1 MNHCLAEGYAYLDSL
16 PLRSPASSVEGNPV
30 HHLARLSLANRAVVA
45 LLTLIIAVAGVVSMG
60 SLKQELIP
68 PISIP
73 QTTIMTTAVG
83 SSPEIVD
90 QQISLPL
97 SKALKGVSG
106 VDTVSATSS
115 PSVSTITVST
125 EYGLDQDKL
134 ESSLRDAIDTVK
146 AQLPEGS
153 EPEILAGSTSD
164 IPVVMLT
171 ASSDA
176 SSEQLSQTLESS
188 VLPEIQGI
196 EGVRDVQLS
205 GESTQRITITPD
217 TRKLAAAGL
226 SAQSISSALTSN
238 GTTLPAGTII
248 EDHESVAVQVGDP
261 VESLAAVKAL
271 PLLPASSTGAAQQQ
285 PSTGGAPGA
294 TGATPGGQG
303 QQPPAA
309 PATGPV
315 KTIGDVASVKLT
327 TEKQT
332 SITRTNGVPSQS
344 VQVTALPD
352 ADVVSISHAVNDQLD
367 AFRDALGKGGAI
379 TPIFDQAPFIE
390 QSISHLAIEGLLG
403 LAFAVVVILVFLLS
417 LRSTLV
423 TAISI
428 PISVLVTFIGLNLGG
443 YSLNMLTLGALTI
456 AIGRVVDDSIVVIE
470 NIKRHLGYGE
480 EKRHAILAAVKEV
493 SGAIT
498 ASTLTTIMVFLPIAL
513 VGDMVGELF
522 RPFALTV
529 AIAMLSSLLV
539 ALTIVPIL
547 AYWFMRQPTHEV
559 DPVQVRAASED
570 KERKSWLQRGYLPIL
585 RGTQRHPVWTL
596 VGAVLIL
603 VLTAG
608 ILPLLKV
615 DFLGSTGQ
623 NSLQVTQKFDSGADL
638 DTISKTAQATEDALL
653 DSDGVESVLLT
664 AGVGGEGL
672 AAMMGGGSGTATYMV
687 NTDPN
692 GDQTAISDAITQR
705 LSDLPAGDTI
715 TVGQAAAYGS
725 STVDVIV
732 KAHDD
737 KAALTDAS
745 DQVMKA
751 LKGTPH
757 AADLTSDLAADQPT
771 IQVSVD
777 RAKAAQA
784 GLTEMQVSGMVA
796 SEANPQ
802 AVDSIRIDNKDLS
815 VYVDSGTSVSSQ
827 KDLEDFTIPTASGM
841 KKLSDLADIQQVSTP
856 SSVSRQG
863 GDLVATVSLTPD
875 DGELGAVT
883 AAVQDRL
890 DGLDL
895 PGGVSVE
902 LGGVSTQQT
911 DSFKQ
916 LGLAMLVAI
925 AIVYLL
931 MVAEFRSLIQP
942 LILLV
947 SIPFAATGAILLMLV
962 SGKPMGVASLIG
974 LLMLIGIVVTNAIVL
989 IDLVNQYR
997 RQGQSV
1003 QEAVVNGARQRLRP
1017 ILMTALATIFAL
1029 TPMALGVTGSSGFI
1043 SQDLAI
1049 VVIGGLVSSTALTLI
1064 LVPVLYRLV
1073 EGRKEKREQRKAS
1086 RSAGHGA
1093 HAAPVEPDLP
1103 PHTATNA

>member
-1 MNHCLAEGYAYLDSL
+1 M
-16 PLRSPASSVEGNPV
+16 

-45 LLTLIIAVAGVVSMG
+45 LLTLIIAVAGVVSMT

-68 PISIP
+68 PINIP
-73 QTTIMTTAVG
+73 QTTILTTAVG
-83 SSPEIVD
+83 SSPELID

-97 SKALKGVSG
+97 SSALKGVSG
-106 VDTVSATSS
+106 VETVSATSA

-134 ESSLRDAIDTVK
+134 ETSLREAIDTVSSS
-146 AQLPEGS
+146 LPEGS
-153 EPEILAGSTSD
+153 TPEILAGSTSD

-176 SSEQLSQTLESS
+176 SAEDLSRTLDSA
-188 VLPEIQGI
+188 VLPEVQGI

-205 GESTQRITITPD
+205 GETKQRITITPD
-217 TRKLAAAGL
+217 AKKLAAAGL
-226 SAQSISSALTSN
+226 GAQSISSALTSN
-238 GTTLPAGTII
+238 GTTLPAGTIV
-248 EDHESVAVQVGDP
+248 EDGQSVSVQAGDP
-261 VESLAAVKAL
+261 ITSLNALKAL
-271 PLLPASSTGAAQQQ
+271 PLLPAPSGSSSGGTGASAGAGAGAGASTQ
-285 PSTGGAPGA
+285 PSAPGGSA
-294 TGATPGGQG
+294 DQGTTQPGGQV
-303 QQPPAA
+303 PAA
-309 PATGPV
+309 PAAGPV
-315 KTIGDVASVKLT
+315 KTIGDVATVKVT
-327 TEKQT
+327 NEKQT
-332 SITRTNGVPSQS
+332 SITRTNGVPSLS

-352 ADVVSISHAVNDQLD
+352 ADVVSISHAVNDKMD
-367 AFRDALGKGGAI
+367 DFTAALGQGGSI

-428 PISVLVTFIGLNLGG
+428 PVSVLVTFIGLNLGG

-480 EKRHAILAAVKEV
+480 EKRHAILTAVKEV

-529 AIAMLSSLLV
+529 AIAMLSSLFV

-547 AYWFMRQPTHEV
+547 AFWFMRQPTHDV
-559 DPVQVRAASED
+559 DPVQVRALSED
-570 KERKSWLQRGYLPIL
+570 KERKSWLQRGYLPVL

-623 NSLQVTQKFDSGADL
+623 NSLQVTQQFDSGADL
-638 DTISKTAQATEDALL
+638 ETISDTAQATEDALL
-653 DSDGVESVLLT
+653 DSDGVDSVLLT

-672 AAMMGGGSGTATYMV
+672 AAIVGGGGNTATYIV
-687 NTDPN
+687 NTDPD
-692 GDQTAISDAITQR
+692 GDQVAISAAIQDK
-705 LSDLPAGDTI
+705 LSKLPAGGTI
-715 TVGQAAAYGS
+715 SVGQAAAYGS

-745 DQVMKA
+745 KQVLAA
-751 LKGTPH
+751 LKDTPN
-757 AADLTSDLAADQPT
+757 ATDISSDLAADQPT
-771 IQVSVD
+771 IQVNVD
-777 RAKAAQA
+777 RTKAAAA
-784 GLTEMQVSGMVA
+784 GLTEMQVSGLVA
-796 SEANPQ
+796 SAANPQ
-802 AVDSIRIDNKDLS
+802 AVDSLRIDQKELS
-815 VYVDSGTSVSSQ
+815 VYVDSGTSVSSV
-827 KDLEDFTIPTASGM
+827 KDLEDFAIPTATGM
-841 KKLSDLADIQQVSTP
+841 KKLSDLADIKRASVP

-863 GDLVATVSLTPD
+863 GQLVATVSLTPD

-883 AAVQDRL
+883 SSVQQKL
-890 DGLDL
+890 DGTDL
-895 PGGVSVE
+895 PDGVSVE
-902 LGGVSTQQT
+902 LGGVSSQQT
-911 DSFKQ
+911 DSFRQ

-1003 QEAVVNGARQRLRP
+1003 QDAVVNGARQRLRP

-1073 EGRKEKREQRKAS
+1073 EGRKEKREQRKA
-1086 RSAGHGA
+1086 AQNGGHGA

>member
-1 MNHCLAEGYAYLDSL
+1 M
-16 PLRSPASSVEGNPV
+16 

-45 LLTLIIAVAGVVSMG
+45 LLTLIIAVAGLVSMT

-73 QTTIMTTAVG
+73 QTTILTTAVG
-83 SSPEIVD
+83 SSPELVD

-97 SKALKGVSG
+97 SQALKGVTG
-106 VDTVSATSS
+106 VETVSATSA

-134 ESSLRDAIDTVK
+134 ESSLREAIDTVSST
-146 AQLPEGS
+146 LPEGS
-153 EPEILAGSTSD
+153 TPEILAGSTSD

-176 SSEQLSQTLESS
+176 SPEDLSRTLDSA

-196 EGVRDVQLS
+196 AGVRDVQLS
-205 GESTQRITITPD
+205 GETKQRITITPD
-217 TRKLAAAGL
+217 NKKLAAAGL

-238 GTTLPAGTII
+238 GTTLPAGTIV
-248 EDHESVAVQVGDP
+248 EDDQSVSVQAGDP
-261 VESLAAVKAL
+261 VTSLDALKSLPVLPVSAGASAGAGAGAGGSPGAGSPGTSGAESPGA
-271 PLLPASSTGAAQQQ
+271 STGGQGTSGGANAAQQ
-285 PSTGGAPGA
+285 GAQA
-294 TGATPGGQG
+294 
-303 QQPPAA
+303 PAA
-309 PATGPV
+309 PAAPAAGPV
-315 KTIGDVASVKLT
+315 KTIGDVATVKLT
-327 TEKQT
+327 NEKQT
-332 SITRTNGVPSQS
+332 SITRTNGVPSLS

-352 ADVVSISHAVNDQLD
+352 ADVVSISHAVNDKID
-367 AFRDALGKGGAI
+367 GFKAALGKGGSI

-390 QSISHLAIEGLLG
+390 QSISHLAVEGLLG
-403 LAFAVVVILVFLLS
+403 LVFAVVVILVFLLS

-480 EKRHAILAAVKEV
+480 EKRHAILTAVKEV

-529 AIAMLSSLLV
+529 AIAMLSSLFV

-547 AYWFMRQPTHEV
+547 AFWFMRQPTHQV
-559 DPVQVRAASED
+559 DPVEVRAASED

-596 VGAVLIL
+596 VGAVMIL

-623 NSLQVTQKFDSGADL
+623 NSLQVTQEFDSGADL
-638 DTISKTAQATEDALL
+638 DKISSTAQATEDALL
-653 DSDGVESVLLT
+653 DSNGVESVLLT

-672 AAMMGGGSGTATYMV
+672 SAMMGGGGSTATYMV
-687 NTDPN
+687 NTDPK
-692 GDQTAISDAITQR
+692 GDQTAISDAIQAR
-705 LSDLPAGDTI
+705 LAKLPAGDKI
-715 TVGQAAAYGS
+715 SVGQASAYGG
-725 STVDVIV
+725 STADVII

-737 KAALTDAS
+737 KSALTDAS
-745 DQVMKA
+745 QKVLSA
-751 LKGTPH
+751 LKDTPH
-757 AADLTSDLAADQPT
+757 ASDITSDLAADQPT
-771 IQVSVD
+771 IQISVD
-777 RAKAAQA
+777 RKKAAQA
-784 GLTEMQVSGMVA
+784 GLTEMQVSGLVA
-796 SEANPQ
+796 SAANPQ
-802 AVDSIRIDNKDLS
+802 AVDSIRIDDKDLS
-815 VYVDSGTSVSSQ
+815 VYVDSGTSVASM
-827 KDLEDFTIPTASGM
+827 KELKDFTVPTAAGM
-841 KKLSDLADIQQVSTP
+841 KKLSDLATIERASVP
-856 SSVSRQG
+856 SSVTRQG
-863 GDLVATVSLTPD
+863 GQLVATVSLTPD

-883 AAVQDRL
+883 SSVQEKL
-890 DGLDL
+890 DGIDL
-895 PGGVSVE
+895 PAGVSVE

-947 SIPFAATGAILLMLV
+947 SIPFAATGAILLMLI

-1003 QEAVVNGARQRLRP
+1003 QEAVMNGARQRLRP

-1073 EGRKEKREQRKAS
+1073 EGRKEKRDQRKAS

>member
-1 MNHCLAEGYAYLDSL
+1 M
-16 PLRSPASSVEGNPV
+16 

-45 LLTLIIAVAGVVSMG
+45 LLTLIIAVAGFISMG

-73 QTTIMTTAVG
+73 QTTILTTAVG
-83 SSPEIVD
+83 SSPELID
-90 QQISLPL
+90 EQISLPL
-97 SKALKGVSG
+97 SKAVKGVSG
-106 VDTVSATSS
+106 VETISATSA
-115 PSVSTITVST
+115 PSVSTITVAT
-125 EYGLDQDKL
+125 EYGLDQDKV
-134 ESSLRDAIDTVK
+134 ESSLREAIDSVSSK
-146 AQLPEGS
+146 LPEGTD
-153 EPEILAGSTSD
+153 PEILAGSTSD

-171 ASSDA
+171 ASSD
-176 SSEQLSQTLESS
+176 SSAEELSHSLETA
-188 VLPEIQGI
+188 VLPEVQGI

-205 GESTQRITITPD
+205 GETKQRITIDPD
-217 TRKLAAAGL
+217 AKKLAAAGL
-226 SAQSISSALTSN
+226 GQQAISSALKAN

-248 EDHESVAVQVGDP
+248 EDDQSVSVQAGNAI
-261 VESLAAVKAL
+261 ESLDALKAL
-271 PLLPASSTGAAQQQ
+271 PLLPSTPPAGAD
-285 PSTGGAPGA
+285 GAPGQ
-294 TGATPGGQG
+294 GAPGKDGPG
-303 QQPPAA
+303 QQPDASAGQAPAA
-309 PATGPV
+309 PAAPASGPL
-315 KTIGDVASVKLT
+315 KTIGDVASVKVT
-327 TEKQT
+327 NEKQT
-332 SITRTNGVPSQS
+332 SLTRTNGEPSLS

-352 ADVVSISHAVNDQLD
+352 ADIVSISHAVNDKLD
-367 AFRDALGKGGAI
+367 GFKDALGAGAAI

-390 QSISHLAIEGLLG
+390 ESINHLAIEGLLG
-403 LAFAVVVILVFLLS
+403 LAFAVIVILVFLLS
-417 LRSTLV
+417 VRSTLV

-428 PISVLVTFIGLNLGG
+428 PISVLVTFIGLNVGG

-480 EKRHAILAAVKEV
+480 EKREAILTAVKEV
-493 SGAIT
+493 AGAIT

-513 VGDMVGELF
+513 VGDVVGELF

-529 AIAMLSSLLV
+529 AIAMLSSLFV

-547 AYWFMRQPTHEV
+547 AYWFMRQSQHDV
-559 DPVQVRAASED
+559 DPAEVRAASEV
-570 KERKSWLQRGYLPIL
+570 KERKSRLQRGYLPIL

-596 VGAVLIL
+596 VGAVMIL

-623 NSLQVTQKFDSGADL
+623 NSLQVTQQFETGADL
-638 DTISKTAQATEDALL
+638 KTISAKAQATEEALM
-653 DSDGVESVLLT
+653 DSEGVESVLLT

-672 AAMMGGGSGTATYMV
+672 AAMLGGGASSASYTV
-687 NTDPN
+687 NTDPD
-692 GDQTAISDAITQR
+692 GDQSAISADIQKR
-705 LSDLPAGDTI
+705 LADLPGGKDI
-715 TVGQAAAYGS
+715 SVGEAAAYGS

-737 KAALTDAS
+737 KSALTEAS
-745 DQVMKA
+745 DQVLSA
-751 LKGTPH
+751 LKDTPH
-757 AADLTSDLAADQPT
+757 STDIASDLAADQPT
-771 IQVSVD
+771 IEVVVD
-777 RAKAAQA
+777 RTKAAQA
-784 GLTEMQVSGMVA
+784 GLTEMQVSGIVA
-796 SEANPQ
+796 SAANPQ
-802 AVDSIRIDNKDLS
+802 AVDSIRIDGKDLS
-815 VYVDSGTSVSSQ
+815 VYVDSGASVSSL
-827 KDLEDFTIPTASGM
+827 KELEDSPVPSASGM
-841 KKLSDLADIQQVSTP
+841 KKLSELADIKPTSVP

-863 GDLVATVSLTPD
+863 GQLVATVSLTPD
-875 DGELGAVT
+875 EGELGAVT
-883 AAVQDRL
+883 SSVTDSL
-890 DGLDL
+890 DGIDL
-895 PGGVSVE
+895 PAGASVEIGGVSA
-902 LGGVSTQQT
+902 QQT

-931 MVAEFRSLIQP
+931 MVAEFRSLLQP

-947 SIPFAATGAILLMLV
+947 SIPFAATGAILLMLA
-962 SGKPMGVASLIG
+962 SGKPLGVASMIG

-1003 QEAVVNGARQRLRP
+1003 QDAVVNGARQRLRP

-1049 VVIGGLVSSTALTLI
+1049 VVIGGLVSSTALTLV
-1064 LVPVLYRLV
+1064 LVPVLYQLV
-1073 EGRKEKREQRKAS
+1073 EGRLEKREQRKAS
-1086 RSAGHGA
+1086 KAKPHGV

-1103 PHTATNA
+1103 PNTATNP

>member
-1 MNHCLAEGYAYLDSL
+1 M
-16 PLRSPASSVEGNPV
+16 

-45 LLTLIIAVAGVVSMG
+45 LLTLIIAVAGVVSMT

-68 PISIP
+68 PINVP
-73 QTTIMTTAVG
+73 QTTILTTAVG
-83 SSPEIVD
+83 SSPELID

-97 SKALKGVSG
+97 SSALKGVSG
-106 VDTVSATSS
+106 VETVSATSA

-134 ESSLRDAIDTVK
+134 ESSLREAIDTVS
-146 AQLPEGS
+146 AALPEGS
-153 EPEILAGSTSD
+153 TPEILAGSTSD

-176 SSEQLSQTLESS
+176 SAEDLSRTLDTA
-188 VLPEIQGI
+188 VLPEIQSI

-205 GESTQRITITPD
+205 GETKQRITITPD
-217 TRKLAAAGL
+217 RKKLAAAGL
-226 SAQSISSALTSN
+226 GAQSISSALTSN
-238 GTTLPAGTII
+238 GTTLPAGTIV
-248 EDHESVAVQVGDP
+248 EDGQSVSVQAGDP
-261 VESLAAVKAL
+261 IESLKALKAL
-271 PLLPASSTGAAQQQ
+271 PLLPSSSSAGSGSRTSPPGGGSAGTGAPQL
-285 PSTGGAPGA
+285 
-294 TGATPGGQG
+294 GGQA
-303 QQPPAA
+303 PAA
-309 PATGPV
+309 PAAPAAGPV
-315 KTIGDVASVKLT
+315 KTIGDVATVKIT
-327 TEKQT
+327 NEKQT
-332 SITRTNGVPSQS
+332 SITRTNGVPSLS

-352 ADVVSISHAVNDQLD
+352 ADVVSISHAVHDKMED
-367 AFRDALGKGGAI
+367 FTAALGKGGSI

-428 PISVLVTFIGLNLGG
+428 PVSVLVTFIGLNLGG

-480 EKRHAILAAVKEV
+480 EKRHAILTAVKEV

-529 AIAMLSSLLV
+529 AIAMLSSLFV

-547 AYWFMRQPTHEV
+547 AFWFMRQPAHDV
-559 DPVQVRAASED
+559 DPAEVRAASED
-570 KERKSWLQRGYLPIL
+570 RERTGWLQRGYLPIL
-585 RGTQRHPVWTL
+585 RGTQRHPAWTL

-623 NSLQVTQKFDSGADL
+623 NSLQVTQQFDSGADL
-638 DTISKTAQATEDALL
+638 KTVSETAQATEDALL
-653 DSDGVESVLLT
+653 DSDGVDSVLLT

-672 AAMMGGGSGTATYMV
+672 AAMMGGGGSTATYIV
-687 NTDPN
+687 NTDPD
-692 GDQTAISDAITQR
+692 GDQSAISSAIQDR
-705 LSDLPAGDTI
+705 LSRLPAGDTI
-715 TVGQAAAYGS
+715 SVGQAAAYGS

-745 DQVMKA
+745 KKVLDALRDTPKA
-751 LKGTPH
+751 T
-757 AADLTSDLAADQPT
+757 DISSDLAADQPT
-771 IQVSVD
+771 IQVNVD
-777 RAKAAQA
+777 RVKAAEA
-784 GLTEMQVSGMVA
+784 GLTEMQVSGLVA
-796 SEANPQ
+796 SAANPQ
-802 AVDSIRIDNKDLS
+802 AVDSVRIDGKELS
-815 VYVDSGTSVSSQ
+815 IYVDGGTSVSSMQ
-827 KDLEDFTIPTASGM
+827 DLEDFAVPTASGM
-841 KKLSDLADIQQVSTP
+841 KKLSDLADIQRASVP

-863 GDLVATVSLTPD
+863 GQLVATVSLTPD
-875 DGELGAVT
+875 AGELGAVT
-883 AAVQDRL
+883 SSVQQKL
-890 DGLDL
+890 DGIDL
-895 PGGVSVE
+895 PDGVSVE

-911 DSFKQ
+911 DSFRQ

-1003 QEAVVNGARQRLRP
+1003 QDAVVNGARQRLRP

-1073 EGRKEKREQRKAS
+1073 EGRKEKREQLKSA
-1086 RSAGHGA
+1086 RSGGHGA

-1103 PHTATNA
+1103 PHTATNE

>member
-1 MNHCLAEGYAYLDSL
+1 M
-16 PLRSPASSVEGNPV
+16 

-45 LLTLIIAVAGVVSMG
+45 LLTLIIAVAGFVSMG

-73 QTTIMTTAVG
+73 QTTILTTAVG
-83 SSPEIVD
+83 SSPELID
-90 QQISLPL
+90 EQISLPL
-97 SKALKGVSG
+97 SQAVKGVSG
-106 VDTVSATSS
+106 VETVSATSA
-115 PSVSTITVST
+115 PSVSTITVAT
-125 EYGLDQDKL
+125 EYGLDQDKV
-134 ESSLRDAIDTVK
+134 ESSLREAVASVSSK
-146 AQLPEGS
+146 LPEGAA
-153 EPEILAGSTSD
+153 PEILAGSTSD

-176 SSEQLSQTLESS
+176 SAESLSHSLETA
-188 VLPEIQGI
+188 VLPEVQSI

-205 GESTQRITITPD
+205 GETKQRITIDPD
-217 TRKLAAAGL
+217 AKKLAAAGL
-226 SAQSISSALTSN
+226 GQQAISSALKAN

-248 EDHESVAVQVGDP
+248 EDDQSVSVQAGNAI
-261 VESLAAVKAL
+261 ESLDALKSL
-271 PLLPASSTGAAQQQ
+271 PLLPSSPAAGAD
-285 PSTGGAPGA
+285 GAPGQ
-294 TGATPGGQG
+294 GAPGQADQG
-303 QQPPAA
+303 QDAPGQDSDAAAGQAPAA
-309 PATGPV
+309 PAAPASGPL
-315 KTIGDVASVKLT
+315 KTIGDVASVKVT
-327 TEKQT
+327 NEKQT
-332 SITRTNGVPSQS
+332 SITRTNGEPSLS

-352 ADVVSISHAVNDQLD
+352 ADIVSISHAVNDKLD
-367 AFRDALGKGGAI
+367 GFKDALGAGAAI

-390 QSISHLAIEGLLG
+390 QSINHLAIEGLLG
-403 LAFAVVVILVFLLS
+403 LAFAVIVILVFLLS
-417 LRSTLV
+417 VRSTLV

-428 PISVLVTFIGLNLGG
+428 PISVLVTFIGLNVGG

-480 EKRHAILAAVKEV
+480 EKRQAILTAVKEV
-493 SGAIT
+493 AGAIT

-513 VGDMVGELF
+513 VGDVVGELF

-529 AIAMLSSLLV
+529 AIAMLSSLFV

-547 AYWFMRQPTHEV
+547 AYWFMRQPQHDV
-559 DPVQVRAASED
+559 DPAEVRAASEV
-570 KERKSWLQRGYLPIL
+570 KERKSRLQRGYLPIL

-596 VGAVLIL
+596 VGAVMIL

-623 NSLQVTQKFDSGADL
+623 NSLQVTQQFKTGADL
-638 DTISKTAQATEDALL
+638 KTISTQAQATEEALM
-653 DSDGVESVLLT
+653 DSEGVQSVLLT

-672 AAMMGGGSGTATYMV
+672 AAMLGGGASSASYTV
-687 NTDPN
+687 NTDPD
-692 GDQTAISDAITQR
+692 GDQSAISANIQKR
-705 LSDLPAGDTI
+705 LADLPDGKDI
-715 TVGQAAAYGS
+715 SVGEAAAYGS

-737 KAALTDAS
+737 KSALTQAS
-745 DQVMKA
+745 DQVLSA
-751 LKGTPH
+751 LKDTPH
-757 AADLTSDLAADQPT
+757 STDIASDLATDQPT
-771 IQVSVD
+771 IEVVVD
-777 RAKAAQA
+777 RTKAAQA
-784 GLTEMQVSGMVA
+784 GLTEMQVSGIVA
-796 SEANPQ
+796 SAANPQ
-802 AVDSIRIDNKDLS
+802 AVDSIRIDGKDLS
-815 VYVDSGTSVSSQ
+815 VYVDSGSSVASLKELKNS
-827 KDLEDFTIPTASGM
+827 PVPSASGM
-841 KKLSDLADIQQVSTP
+841 KKLSELADIKPTSVP

-863 GDLVATVSLTPD
+863 GQLVATVSLTPD
-875 DGELGAVT
+875 EGELGAVT
-883 AAVQDRL
+883 SAVTDSL
-890 DGLDL
+890 DGIDL
-895 PGGVSVE
+895 PAGASVEIGGVSA
-902 LGGVSTQQT
+902 QQT

-931 MVAEFRSLIQP
+931 MVAEFRSLLQP

-962 SGKPMGVASLIG
+962 SGKPLGVASMIG

-1003 QEAVVNGARQRLRP
+1003 QDAVVNGARQRLRP

-1049 VVIGGLVSSTALTLI
+1049 VVIGGLVSSTALTLV
-1064 LVPVLYRLV
+1064 LVPVLYQLV
-1073 EGRKEKREQRKAS
+1073 EGRLEKREQRKAGTS
-1086 RSAGHGA
+1086 KPQGA

-1103 PHTATNA
+1103 SNTATHG

>member
-1 MNHCLAEGYAYLDSL
+1 M
-16 PLRSPASSVEGNPV
+16 

-45 LLTLIIAVAGVVSMG
+45 LLTLIIAVAGTISMG

-68 PISIP
+68 AISIP
-73 QTTIMTTAVG
+73 QTTVLTTAVG
-83 SSPEIVD
+83 SSPEIID
-90 QQISLPL
+90 EQISLPL

-106 VDTVSATSS
+106 VETVAATSA

-134 ESSLRDAIDTVK
+134 ESSLRDAIETVSS
-146 AQLPEGS
+146 QLPEGS
-153 EPEILAGSTSD
+153 TPEILAGSTSD

-176 SSEQLSQTLESS
+176 SAEDLSQTLETSI
-188 VLPEIQGI
+188 VPEIQGI

-205 GESTQRITITPD
+205 GETTQRITITPD
-217 TRKLAAAGL
+217 SEKLAAAGL
-226 SAQSISSALTSN
+226 TRQSISSALQNN
-238 GTTLPAGTII
+238 GTTLPAGTIV
-248 EDHESVAVQVGDP
+248 EDNESVSVQAGDP
-261 VESLAAVKAL
+261 VESLQAVKAL
-271 PLLPASSTGAAQQQ
+271 PLLPSAGSAGDGAAAGAGQQ
-285 PSTGGAPGA
+285 PSTPGGADA
-294 TGATPGGQG
+294 STGNGGQQG
-303 QQPPAA
+303 VQAPQLPAA
-309 PATGPV
+309 PAAGPV
-315 KTIGDVASVKLT
+315 KTIGDVATVKIT

-352 ADVVSISHAVNDQLD
+352 ADVVSISHAVNDKLD
-367 AFRDALGKGGAI
+367 GFKAALGKGGAI

-470 NIKRHLGYGE
+470 NIKRHLSYGE
-480 EKRHAILAAVKEV
+480 EKRHAILTAVKEV

-547 AYWFMRQPTHEV
+547 AYWFMRQPQHEV
-559 DPVQVRAASED
+559 DPAEVRAASED
-570 KERKSWLQRGYLPIL
+570 KERKGWLQRGYLPIL

-596 VGAVLIL
+596 VGAALIL

-623 NSLQVTQKFDSGADL
+623 NSLQVTQKFASGTDL
-638 DTISKTAQATEDALL
+638 DTLSSTAQATEDALL

-672 AAMMGGGSGTATYMV
+672 AAMLGGGGTSATFIV
-687 NTDPN
+687 NTDPD
-692 GDQTAISDAITQR
+692 GDQTAISDAISQR
-705 LSDLPAGDTI
+705 LSELPHGDQI

-737 KAALTDAS
+737 KSALSDAS
-745 DQVMKA
+745 KQVLEA
-751 LKGTPH
+751 LKDTPH
-757 AADLTSDLAADQPT
+757 ATDITSDLAADQPT

-777 RAKAAQA
+777 RQKAAEA

-796 SEANPQ
+796 SAANPQ
-802 AVDSIRIDNKDLS
+802 AVDSIRIDGKDLS
-815 VYVDSGTSVSSQ
+815 VYVDAGTSISTM
-827 KDLEDFTIPTASGM
+827 KDLQDFTVPSATGPQ
-841 KKLSDLADIQQVSTP
+841 KLSDLARIERVSVP

-863 GDLVATVSLTPD
+863 GELVATVSLTPD
-875 DGELGAVT
+875 EGELGGVT
-883 AAVQDRL
+883 AAVQDQL

-895 PGGVSVE
+895 PAGVSVE

-931 MVAEFRSLIQP
+931 MVAEFRSLVQP

-947 SIPFAATGAILLMLV
+947 SIPFAATGAILLMLA

-1073 EGRKEKREQRKAS
+1073 EGRQEKREQRKAA
-1086 RSAGHGA
+1086 RAGGHGA
-1093 HAAPVEPDLP
+1093 HAAPVEADLP

>member
-1 MNHCLAEGYAYLDSL
+1 M
-16 PLRSPASSVEGNPV
+16 

-45 LLTLIIAVAGVVSMG
+45 LLTLIIAVAGFVSMG

-73 QTTIMTTAVG
+73 QTTILTTAVG
-83 SSPEIVD
+83 SSPELID
-90 QQISLPL
+90 EQISLPL
-97 SKALKGVSG
+97 SKAVKGVSG
-106 VDTVSATSS
+106 VETVSASS
-115 PSVSTITVST
+115 APSVSTITVST
-125 EYGLDQDKL
+125 EYGLDQDKV
-134 ESSLRDAIDTVK
+134 ESSLREAIDSVSSK
-146 AQLPEGS
+146 LPEGAD
-153 EPEILAGSTSD
+153 PEILAGSTSD

-176 SSEQLSQTLESS
+176 SAEDLSHSLEKA

-205 GESTQRITITPD
+205 GETKQRITIDPD
-217 TRKLAAAGL
+217 AKKLAAAGL
-226 SAQSISSALTSN
+226 GQQAISSALKAN
-238 GTTLPAGTII
+238 GTTLPAGTIV
-248 EDHESVAVQVGDP
+248 EDDQSVSVQAGNAI
-261 VESLAAVKAL
+261 ESLDALKSL
-271 PLLPASSTGAAQQQ
+271 PLLPSAPAAGADGQGALGQEGPGQDAPGQ
-285 PSTGGAPGA
+285 GAPGQDSKA
-294 TGATPGGQG
+294 PEGQA
-303 QQPPAA
+303 PAA
-309 PATGPV
+309 PAAPASGPV
-315 KTIGDVASVKLT
+315 KTIGDVASVKVT
-327 TEKQT
+327 NEKQT
-332 SITRTNGVPSQS
+332 SITRTNGEPSLS

-352 ADVVSISHAVNDQLD
+352 ADIVSISHAVNDKLD
-367 AFRDALGKGGAI
+367 GFKDALGAGAAI

-390 QSISHLAIEGLLG
+390 QSINHLAIEGLLG
-403 LAFAVVVILVFLLS
+403 LAFAVIVILVFLLS
-417 LRSTLV
+417 VRSTLV

-428 PISVLVTFIGLNLGG
+428 PISVLVTFIGLNVGG

-480 EKRHAILAAVKEV
+480 EKRHAILTAVKEV
-493 SGAIT
+493 AGAIT

-513 VGDMVGELF
+513 VGDVVGELF

-529 AIAMLSSLLV
+529 AIAMLSSLFV

-547 AYWFMRQPTHEV
+547 AYWFMHQPQQDV
-559 DPVQVRAASED
+559 DPAEVRAASEV
-570 KERKSWLQRGYLPIL
+570 KERKSRLQRAYLPIL

-596 VGAVLIL
+596 VGAVMIL

-623 NSLQVTQKFDSGADL
+623 NSLQVTQEFETGADL
-638 DTISKTAQATEDALL
+638 KTISSQAEATEKALL

-672 AAMMGGGSGTATYMV
+672 AAMLGGGADSASYTV
-687 NTDPN
+687 NTDPD
-692 GDQTAISDAITQR
+692 GDQSAISEGIRKRLDA
-705 LSDLPAGDTI
+705 LPDGEDI
-715 TVGQAAAYGS
+715 SVGEAAAYGS

-737 KAALTDAS
+737 KKALTKAS
-745 DQVMKA
+745 DQVLSA
-751 LKGTPH
+751 LKDTAH
-757 AADLTSDLAADQPT
+757 TTDIASDLAADQPT
-771 IQVSVD
+771 IEVVVD
-777 RAKAAQA
+777 RAKAAKS
-784 GLTEMQVSGMVA
+784 GLTEMQVSGIVA
-796 SEANPQ
+796 SAANPQ
-802 AVDSIRIDNKDLS
+802 AVDSIRLDGKDLS
-815 VYVDSGTSVSSQ
+815 VYVDSGTSVSTLKEL
-827 KDLEDFTIPTASGM
+827 KDSPVPSATGM
-841 KKLSDLADIQQVSTP
+841 KKLSQLADIKSTSVP
-856 SSVSRQG
+856 ASVSRQG
-863 GDLVATVSLTPD
+863 GQLVATVSLTPE

-883 AAVQDRL
+883 SSVTDAVD
-890 DGLDL
+890 DIDL
-895 PGGVSVE
+895 PAGASVEIGGVSA
-902 LGGVSTQQT
+902 QQT

-931 MVAEFRSLIQP
+931 MVAEFRSLLQP

-947 SIPFAATGAILLMLV
+947 SIPFAATGAILLMLA
-962 SGKPMGVASLIG
+962 SGKPLGVASMIG

-1003 QEAVVNGARQRLRP
+1003 RDAVINGARQRLRP

-1064 LVPVLYRLV
+1064 LVPVLYQLV
-1073 EGRKEKREQRKAS
+1073 EGRLEKRGQRKA
-1086 RSAGHGA
+1086 AKAKPHGV

-1103 PHTATNA
+1103 PNTATHP